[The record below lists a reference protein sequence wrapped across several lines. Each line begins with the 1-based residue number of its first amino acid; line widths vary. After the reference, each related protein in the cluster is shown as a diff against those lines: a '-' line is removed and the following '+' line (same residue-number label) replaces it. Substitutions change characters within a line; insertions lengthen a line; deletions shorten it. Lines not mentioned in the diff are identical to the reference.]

1 MIKTIIFDI
10 GGVLVGYD
18 WTAYMMKL
26 FNNDSSLVEKVK
38 ENVFGNHK
46 WNEVDR
52 GVLTNDELIALF
64 TKDAPE
70 IKNEIVQFWD
80 TCGDALWQYDFA
92 KDWINNLKSRGYQVL
107 YLSNW
112 SSHLRELAA
121 KQLDFLPL
129 LNGGVFSYEEKLIK
143 PDHAIYNRI
152 IEKYNLIPNE
162 CVFIDDTLRN
172 IIGARECGLHAVHAK
187 DKNHDIALEGLEALL
202 K

>member
-92 KDWINNLKSRGYQVL
+92 KDWIKDLKNRGYQVL